1 MRPTPRG
8 YLPTLDGWRAIAIL
22 MVMVAHASNP
32 ILAPGAAGENAFWYA
47 VTRYGAKGVDVFF
60 GISGFLICSRLLE
73 EHEAHGTISLKGF
86 YIRRALRI
94 LPPYAVYLLVLVL
107 LAALGAV
114 TLTRTELLMSIF
126 FSRNLFHTIS
136 DAATWFTGHLW
147 SLAVEEHFYLLWPGL
162 LVFWTPSRARR
173 NVVVFAL
180 AIAVWR
186 VVEYRLRLLEQ
197 VLPGVSF
204 FERTDIR
211 LDALLWGCWFALILR
226 EPAWR
231 ERCTRLLSAWRWW
244 LLMAALVAVM
254 VLPIPLAMMW
264 QAMFIAAAIAG
275 TTLNP
280 ASAVGRLLEAA
291 PLRWIGRISYSLYL
305 WQNLFLIPLGAAWH
319 LGVLQTLP
327 LNLAA
332 AFAAAALSY
341 YVVERP
347 MIKLGH
353 RLAPPTTA
361 GRA

>member
-22 MVMVAHASNP
+22 MVMVAHAANAVF
-32 ILAPGAAGENAFWYA
+32 APGAGGEDAFWYA

-73 EHEAHGTISLKGF
+73 EHETHGTISLKGF

-94 LPPYAVYLLVLVL
+94 LPPYAVYLAAIVI
-107 LAALGAV
+107 LAALGTV
-114 TLTRTELLMSIF
+114 PLGRTELLTSIF

-136 DAATWFTGHLW
+136 DAASWFTGHLW

-162 LVFWTPSRARR
+162 LVFWTPAKARR
-173 NVVVFAL
+173 NVVLFAL
-180 AIAVWR
+180 AIAAWR
-186 VVEYRLRLLEQ
+186 IIEFRLRLLEQ

-204 FERTDIR
+204 YERTDIR

-226 EPAWR
+226 DAAWR
-231 ERCTRLLSAWRWW
+231 ERLTRLLGGWRWW
-244 LLMAALVAVM
+244 FLMAALIAVM
-254 VLPIPLAMMW
+254 VLPIPLAMLW
-264 QAMFIAAAIAG
+264 QALLIAAVIAG

-280 ASAVGRLLEAA
+280 DTVVGRFLEAK
-291 PLRWIGRISYSLYL
+291 PPRWIGRISYSLYL

-319 LGVLQTLP
+319 LGLLQTLP
-327 LNLAA
+327 LNIVA

-341 YVVERP
+341 YVVERR

-353 RLAPPTTA
+353 RLAPPTTE